1 MITYPNQKMIRI
13 NKLKRQKGQKGNPYA
28 IINVKA
34 CNAASYILSPSA
46 FRLYMYLMLNQDSY
60 TLALSPAAIREAIG
74 MSETQFRTALAQLQ
88 THGYVS
94 NKPFNGEYSA
104 FEMPYNEPLS
114 LENSL
119 KLSRKKKQE
128 KSAAC
133 SDREKAKR
141 EKASAA
147 SSKEPEPD
155 LETGIDLSCTENPI
169 HDELDAEASECEN
182 PIHSAPEADT
192 GSAEDEV
199 HTIPETGYRNIK
211 NNIYNKIN
219 NIRDYDVERSETSPY
234 PSTGNKFD
242 AVLDGFLS
250 DTGSASFIYTPK
262 KRTAPSSHCRGTNS
276 FAKSE
281 FGFNGEPPF

>member
-46 FRLYMYLMLNQDSY
+46 FRLYMYMMLNQDSY
-60 TLALSPAAIREAIG
+60 TLALSPVAIREAIG

-141 EKASAA
+141 EKAAAA
-147 SSKEPEPD
+147 SSEEPEPD

-182 PIHSAPEADT
+182 PIHSAPEADM

-199 HTIPETGYRNIK
+199 HAIPETGYRNIK

-219 NIRDYDVERSETSPY
+219 NIRDYDVEHSETSPY
-234 PSTGNKFD
+234 PSTDDLDIEDFD
-242 AVLDGFLS
+242 LS
-250 DTGSASFIYTPK
+250 DSYITIGGKMVLLSASPVD
-262 KRTAPSSHCRGTNS
+262 
-276 FAKSE
+276 E
-281 FGFNGEPPF
+281 LPF

>member
-141 EKASAA
+141 EKAAAA
-147 SSKEPEPD
+147 SSEEPEPD

-182 PIHSAPEADT
+182 PIHSAPEADM

-199 HTIPETGYRNIK
+199 HAIPETGYRNIK
-211 NNIYNKIN
+211 NNIYNR
-219 NIRDYDVERSETSPY
+219 NIFSDCSP
-234 PSTGNKFD
+234 
-242 AVLDGFLS
+242 LS
-250 DTGSASFIYTPK
+250 SVISMV
-262 KRTAPSSHCRGTNS
+262 
-276 FAKSE
+276 
-281 FGFNGEPPF
+281 

>member
-141 EKASAA
+141 EKAAA
-147 SSKEPEPD
+147 PAQKE
-155 LETGIDLSCTENPI
+155 
-169 HDELDAEASECEN
+169 
-182 PIHSAPEADT
+182 
-192 GSAEDEV
+192 
-199 HTIPETGYRNIK
+199 
-211 NNIYNKIN
+211 IY
-219 NIRDYDVERSETSPY
+219 
-234 PSTGNKFD
+234 
-242 AVLDGFLS
+242 
-250 DTGSASFIYTPK
+250 
-262 KRTAPSSHCRGTNS
+262 
-276 FAKSE
+276 
-281 FGFNGEPPF
+281 

>member
-1 MITYPNQKMIRI
+1 MIRI

-141 EKASAA
+141 EKAAAA
-147 SSKEPEPD
+147 SSEEPEPD

-182 PIHSAPEADT
+182 PIHSAPEADM

-199 HTIPETGYRNIK
+199 HAIPETGYRNIK

-219 NIRDYDVERSETSPY
+219 NIRDYDVEHSETS
-234 PSTGNKFD
+234 
-242 AVLDGFLS
+242 
-250 DTGSASFIYTPK
+250 
-262 KRTAPSSHCRGTNS
+262 
-276 FAKSE
+276 
-281 FGFNGEPPF
+281 